1 MPGWRSKKKV
11 KKKTS
16 HYNEPRVCAHCLH
29 FFFFWWLPEFFVSSC
44 FCFHF
49 SRYGLW
55 QAGFC
60 CSSCMRCLYTFM
72 YAEAAMVISCQRR
85 AFGIW
90 HHPVYG
96 STKWFFFFSCSY
108 IVFAVWIDRSFFSY
122 LFCRS
127 SVVFVYV
134 AGVLR
139 ENWVTSSSL
148 VVFLFF
154 FCFHS
159 HTKLGLT
166 EFQLFFWC
174 GILCM
179 FQGYLGFFTSGTADG
194 GSENMFF
201 ECISNYN
208 IQLVL
213 AFDLT
218 NVLNLNTKMTK
229 NVNFHANKI
238 YRIGIQSDQTYK
250 QSQAIYRQNKQRNS
264 SNVYEA
270 CIRSPVIKQ

>member
-1 MPGWRSKKKV
+1 MACGRRASV
-11 KKKTS
+11 V
-16 HYNEPRVCAHCLH
+16 PRVCVASTRL
-29 FFFFWWLPEFFVSSC
+29 
-44 FCFHF
+44 
-49 SRYGLW
+49 
-55 QAGFC
+55 
-60 CSSCMRCLYTFM
+60 CMRRRQWSYRAN
-72 YAEAAMVISCQRR
+72 AEHLASGIIQYMGRR
-85 AFGIW
+85 N
-90 HHPVYG
+90 V
-96 STKWFFFFSCSY
+96 FFSLVA

-218 NVLNLNTKMTK
+218 NVLNLNTKMTEMSISMQIK
-229 NVNFHANKI
+229 FIELAFNRTRHTNNRKQFIARTNKETL
-238 YRIGIQSDQTYK
+238 RMCMKRAFD
-250 QSQAIYRQNKQRNS
+250 RLS
-264 SNVYEA
+264 SNNNPKNRTDSSRYPD
-270 CIRSPVIKQ
+270 IISTQHRDSSPNLCQ

>member
-1 MPGWRSKKKV
+1 MSREFVLTVYIFFFFLDGYQNFLFHLV
-11 KKKTS
+11 VVFTS
-16 HYNEPRVCAHCLH
+16 HAMACGRRASVVPRVCVASTRL
-29 FFFFWWLPEFFVSSC
+29 
-44 FCFHF
+44 
-49 SRYGLW
+49 
-55 QAGFC
+55 
-60 CSSCMRCLYTFM
+60 CMRRRQWSYRAN
-72 YAEAAMVISCQRR
+72 AEHLASGIIQYMGRR
-85 AFGIW
+85 N
-90 HHPVYG
+90 V
-96 STKWFFFFSCSY
+96 FFSLVA

-154 FCFHS
+154 FCFCFHS

-250 QSQAIYRQNKQRNS
+250 QSQAIYRQNEKMKLFECVWS
-264 SNVYEA
+264 VHSIA
-270 CIRSPVIKQ
+270 CHQTITQKTALIHPDIQI